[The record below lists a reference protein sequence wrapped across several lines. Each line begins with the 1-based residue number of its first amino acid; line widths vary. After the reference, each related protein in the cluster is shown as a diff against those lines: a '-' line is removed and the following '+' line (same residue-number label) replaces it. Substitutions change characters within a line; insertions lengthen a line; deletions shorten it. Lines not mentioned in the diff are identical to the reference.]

1 MPDQRIAPEDLAK
14 PLSII
19 ILGASGDLA
28 RTKLIPALFALYSQD
43 LLPHEVHVVGF
54 GRKPMSDEEF
64 RSSIT
69 EHLTCRYVP
78 GASCQRYMDEFLARC
93 AFVSGQYDSRDDFL
107 GLYARL
113 RELEGGPAANRVY
126 YMAIPP
132 SVFLPV
138 AKSLGDA
145 GLVSCDA
152 GPGWSRTIIEKPFGH
167 DRASSDELVVN
178 IAKVFTEEQVF
189 RIDHYLGKE
198 LIQNLM
204 VLRFANLIFDP
215 IWNRSFIDHVLI
227 EWQEDKSLE
236 GRGGYFDRY
245 GIIRD
250 VMQNHLLQILALV
263 AMEQPVRLESRHVR
277 DEKVKV
283 LGAIPPVELTD
294 LVVGQFTRGTLG
306 GKAFN
311 GYLEEDD
318 VAKDSTTETYAAAV
332 LHVRNRRWD
341 GVPFVL
347 VAGKGLGER
356 KAEIRIRF
364 HPVPANIFGT
374 GTDARP
380 NELVIRVQPDE
391 GIYLDITNKAP
402 GLQMRLVDTA
412 LNLQYQAAF
421 AEKIPE
427 AYECLLLDVI
437 RGDKSLFI
445 RKDELAAAWD
455 VFTPAL
461 HELARERR
469 RPEPYAF
476 GSNGPAAA
484 FELMARYGIR

>member
-1 MPDQRIAPEDLAK
+1 MPDARIAAEDHGK

-28 RTKLIPALFALYSQD
+28 RTKLIPALFALHSQD
-43 LLPHEVHVVGF
+43 LLPQDFHVIGF
-54 GRKPMSDEEF
+54 GRKAMSDEEF
-64 RSSIT
+64 RNSIT

-78 GASCQRYMDEFLARC
+78 GASCQGYMDSFLARC

-107 GLYARL
+107 NLYARL
-113 RELEGGPAANRVY
+113 RELEGGPEANRVY

-138 AKSLGDA
+138 TKSLGDA

-215 IWNRSFIDHVLI
+215 VWNRSYIDHVLI
-227 EWQEDKSLE
+227 EWKEDKNLE
-236 GRGGYFDRY
+236 GRGGYFDQY

-250 VMQNHLLQILALV
+250 VMQNHLLQILALI
-263 AMEQPVRLESRHVR
+263 AMEQPVRLESHHVR
-277 DEKVKV
+277 NEKVKV
-283 LGAIPPVELTD
+283 LGAIPPVEVEN
-294 LVVGQFTRGTLG
+294 LVTGQFTSGVHG
-306 GKAFN
+306 GKRFD
-311 GYLEEDD
+311 GYLEEGD

-332 LHVRNRRWD
+332 LHIRNRRWD
-341 GVPFVL
+341 GVPFCL

-356 KAEIRIRF
+356 KTEIRIRF
-364 HPVPANIFGT
+364 HPVPGSIFGDNT
-374 GTDARP
+374 TATP

-391 GIYLDITNKAP
+391 AIYLDITNKAP

-421 AEKIPE
+421 SEKIPE

-455 VFTPAL
+455 VFTPVL
-461 HELARERR
+461 HELAEKRR
-469 RPEPYAF
+469 RPEPYPF
-476 GSNGPAAA
+476 GSEGPAGASA
-484 FELMARYGIR
+484 LMARYGIR